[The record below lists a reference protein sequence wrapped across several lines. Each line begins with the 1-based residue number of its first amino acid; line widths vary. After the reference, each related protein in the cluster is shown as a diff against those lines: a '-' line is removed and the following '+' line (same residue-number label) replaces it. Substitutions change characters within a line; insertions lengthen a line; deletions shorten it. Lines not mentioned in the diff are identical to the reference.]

1 MIVELISFEFEKE
14 KEIEK
19 IRQTIYRQEKI
30 NLNEVFKEIDL
41 NSDGFLDPSE
51 VRNEDQIQYKSFFS
65 WNYICKRMKY
75 LRMKKNWKYWLK
87 GLIMIKM
94 GKFLFLT
101 FLWDLPLSWKSN
113 YDFFF
118 SRNISFYHLP
128 ILLLNYGKKV
138 RFRSRKYQRGVWTER
153 DREIWK

>member
-65 WNYICKRMKY
+65 
-75 LRMKKNWKYWLK
+75 
-87 GLIMIKM
+87 
-94 GKFLFLT
+94 
-101 FLWDLPLSWKSN
+101 
-113 YDFFF
+113 
-118 SRNISFYHLP
+118 
-128 ILLLNYGKKV
+128 
-138 RFRSRKYQRGVWTER
+138 
-153 DREIWK
+153 